1 MKKLIDLAKKL
12 YPINRSITGRGVIK
26 TLKIIKSDH
35 LLKLKIKKI
44 KSGKKVY
51 DWKIPPE
58 WNIKNAF
65 IKDKYGKKIV
75 DFKKNNLHVV
85 SYSKKIKK
93 YVNKNELNKHLFSIP
108 KKPRAIPFVTSYYRP
123 FWGFCISHQERKKI
137 KGNKFYV
144 QIDSSFN
151 SKGHLCYGELF
162 LKGKSDKEILFTTYI
177 CHPSMANN
185 EISGPVVSTFIA
197 KHFKN
202 LKKRYSMRFIFVP
215 ETIGAIAYINNN
227 LEKLKKNVIASYCLT
242 CIGDERNYS
251 IVLSKYKNSLS
262 DVAALEATKKLKIKY
277 KKYSF
282 LSRGSDERQFN
293 SPGVEIPMTVLSRSK
308 FYTYPEYHTSLDNFN
323 IVTQRGLYGGYSFVK
338 KTVDLIQDKIIPVS
352 KFICEPMMSKR
363 KLRSTTSSGFI
374 KLDQMNIMN
383 FISYSDGKNDL
394 KKISE
399 LINLPLNKVKKIYN
413 FLLKKK
419 LIKEL

>member
-12 YPINRSITGRGVIK
+12 YPINRSITGRGVVR
-26 TLKIIKSDH
+26 TLKIIKKDH
-35 LLKLKIKKI
+35 LPSLKIKKI

-58 WNIKNAF
+58 WNIQDAF
-65 IKDKYGKKIV
+65 VKDRFGKKII

-85 SYSKKIKK
+85 SYSKKINR

-108 KKPRAIPFVTSYYRP
+108 KKPKAIPFVTSYYKP
-123 FWGFCISHQERKKI
+123 FWGFCISNQERKKI

-144 QIDSSFN
+144 KIDSDFN
-151 SKGHLCYGELF
+151 FKGNLSYGELF
-162 LKGKSDKEILFTTYI
+162 LKGKSNKEILLTTYV

-185 EISGPVVSTFIA
+185 EVSGPVVSAFIA
-197 KHFKN
+197 KYFKK
-202 LKKRYSMRFIFVP
+202 LKNRYSMRFVFVP
-215 ETIGAIAYINNN
+215 ETIGSIAYINKN
-227 LEKLKKNVIASYCLT
+227 LKKLKKNVIASYCLT

-251 IVLSKYKNSLS
+251 IVFSKYRNSLS
-262 DVAALEATKKLKIKY
+262 DLAALEAVKKLRIKS

-282 LSRGSDERQFN
+282 LARGSDERQYN

-323 IVTQRGLYGGYSFVK
+323 LVTQRGLYGGYKFVK
-338 KTVDLIQDKIIPVS
+338 EVVNLLQNKIIPFS
-352 KFICEPMMSKR
+352 KHICEPMMSKR
-363 KLRSTTSSGFI
+363 KLRSTTSSGYI
-374 KLDQMNIMN
+374 KLNQINIMS

-394 KKISE
+394 KKISD
-399 LINLPLNKVKKIYN
+399 LINLPLNKVKKIYSL
-413 FLLKKK
+413 LLKKK
-419 LIKEL
+419 LIE